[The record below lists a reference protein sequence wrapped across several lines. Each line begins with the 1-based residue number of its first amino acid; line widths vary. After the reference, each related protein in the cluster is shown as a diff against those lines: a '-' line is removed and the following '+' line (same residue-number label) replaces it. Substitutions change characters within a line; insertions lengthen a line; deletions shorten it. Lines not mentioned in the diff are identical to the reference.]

1 MKEGAIDLV
10 SLAEDVPESARARLA
25 EMKEGLK
32 AGTFHI
38 WQGPIADNTGKQVL
52 AEGQV
57 ADDAFL
63 GGINFFVEGVEGQAP
78 GQ

>member
-1 MKEGAIDLV
+1 M
-10 SLAEDVPESARARLA
+10 PESARARLA
-25 EMKEGLK
+25 EVKEGLK
-32 AGTFHI
+32 AGAFHI